1 MHRKISLL
9 VVSAALLGAGALAG
23 CGGDD
28 EATPAAASTP
38 AQHETAT
45 HEQSKPASKQ
55 EQRESATKPAEKK
68 AAAEPVAASI
78 SNFAFTP
85 QNIEVEVGQKIT
97 WTNEDSAPHTVTATS
112 GAEFDSGTM
121 EQGATYTWKATK
133 AGTVEYFCAIHPS
146 MTGTITV
153 K

>member
-1 MHRKISLL
+1 MHRKITLL
-9 VVSAALLGAGALAG
+9 AVSAALLGAGVVSG

-28 EATPAAASTP
+28 EPSPAAASTP
-38 AQHETAT
+38 AQHESAS
-45 HEQSKPASKQ
+45 HEQSS
-55 EQRESATKPAEKK
+55 KPAEKK
-68 AAAEPVAASI
+68 QEKQRERASRPASAPPVKASI
-78 SNFAFTP
+78 SNFAFAP
-85 QNIEVEVGQKIT
+85 QAIEVEVGQEIT

-121 EQGATYTWKATK
+121 AQGATYTWKATK

>member
-9 VVSAALLGAGALAG
+9 VVSAALLGAGTIAG

-38 AQHETAT
+38 AQHESPS
-45 HEQSKPASKQ
+45 HEQSKPAEKK
-55 EQRESATKPAEKK
+55 EKKQRESASEPAS
-68 AAAEPVAASI
+68 AAPVKASI
-78 SNFAFTP
+78 SNFAFAP
-85 QNIEVEVGQKIT
+85 QAIEVEVGQEIT

-121 EQGATYTWKATK
+121 AQGATYSWKATK
-133 AGTVEYFCAIHPS
+133 VGTIEYFCAIHPS
-146 MTGTITV
+146 MVGTITV
-153 K
+153 E

>member
-1 MHRKISLL
+1 MHRKITLL
-9 VVSAALLGAGALAG
+9 AVSAALLGAGVVSG

-28 EATPAAASTP
+28 EPSPAAASTP
-38 AQHETAT
+38 AQHESAT
-45 HEQSKPASKQ
+45 HEQSKPAEKPK
-55 EQRESATKPAEKK
+55 QREAASKPASKP
-68 AAAEPVAASI
+68 AAAKPVSAAI
-78 SNFAFTP
+78 SNFAFAP
-85 QNIEVEVGQKIT
+85 QAIEVEVGQEIT

-121 EQGATYTWKATK
+121 EQGATYSWKATK

>member
-1 MHRKISLL
+1 MHRKITLL
-9 VVSAALLGAGALAG
+9 AVSAALLGAGVVSG

-28 EATPAAASTP
+28 EPSPAAASTP
-38 AQHETAT
+38 AQHESAT
-45 HEQSKPASKQ
+45 HEQSKPAEKKK
-55 EQRESATKPAEKK
+55 QREAASKPA
-68 AAAEPVAASI
+68 AAKPVSASI
-78 SNFAFTP
+78 SNFAFAP
-85 QNIEVEVGQKIT
+85 QEIEVAVGQEIT

>member
-9 VVSAALLGAGALAG
+9 VVTAALLGAGTLSA

-28 EATPAAASTP
+28 EASPAAASTP
-38 AQHETAT
+38 AQHESPS
-45 HEQSKPASKQ
+45 HERAKPAEKKK
-55 EQRESATKPAEKK
+55 QRESATKPAS
-68 AAAEPVAASI
+68 AAAVKATI
-78 SNFAFTP
+78 SNFAFAP
-85 QNIEVEVGQKIT
+85 QAIEVEVGQEIT

-121 EQGATYTWKATK
+121 AQGATYTWKATTP
-133 AGTVEYFCAIHPS
+133 GTIEYFCAIHPS

>member
-23 CGGDD
+23 CGSDD

-38 AQHETAT
+38 AQHESAS
-45 HEQSKPASKQ
+45 HQQSKPAEKPKQ
-55 EQRESATKPAEKK
+55 KQREAASKPA
-68 AAAEPVAASI
+68 AAAAPVAASI
-78 SNFAFTP
+78 SSFAFAP
-85 QNIEVEVGQKIT
+85 QAIEVEVGQEIT

-121 EQGATYTWKATK
+121 EQGASYTWKATK
-133 AGTVEYFCAIHPS
+133 PGTVEYFCAIHPD

>member
-9 VVSAALLGAGALAG
+9 AVSAALLGAGALTG

-38 AQHETAT
+38 AQHESAS
-45 HEQSKPASKQ
+45 HEQSKPAAKKK
-55 EQRESATKPAEKK
+55 ERKAESKPAASES
-68 AAAEPVAASI
+68 AEPVSASI
-78 SNFAFTP
+78 EGFAFAP
-85 QNIEVEVGQKIT
+85 QALEVKVGQEIT
-97 WTNEDSAPHTVTATS
+97 WTNNDSAPHTVTATS

-121 EQGATYTWKATK
+121 AQGATYSWKATEP
-133 AGTVEYFCAIHPS
+133 GTIEYFCAIHPS

-153 K
+153 E

>member
-9 VVSAALLGAGALAG
+9 VVSAALLGAGTITG
-23 CGGDD
+23 CGGDE
-28 EATPAAASTP
+28 EASPAAASTP
-38 AQHETAT
+38 AQHESPS
-45 HEQSKPASKQ
+45 HEQSKPAEKK
-55 EQRESATKPAEKK
+55 EKKQRESASKPAS
-68 AAAEPVAASI
+68 AAPVKASI
-78 SNFAFTP
+78 SNFAFAP
-85 QNIEVEVGQKIT
+85 QALEVEVGQEIT

-121 EQGATYTWKATK
+121 AQRATYTWKATK